1 MSESV
6 EIKRALDYQIGDLV
20 QVTTGKNAGMIGR
33 IVDIR
38 LFPEGYILQ
47 YIIHSKGE
55 FYKYRGENI
64 RFLSHQE
71 DE

>member
-1 MSESV
+1 MSESK
-6 EIKRALDYQIGDLV
+6 EIQRMLDYQIGDLV
-20 QVTTGKNAGMIGR
+20 RVTSGKNAGMMGR

-38 LFPEGYILQ
+38 LSASEHILQ
-47 YIIHSKGE
+47 YVIRSKGE
-55 FYKYRGENI
+55 FYKYRGECI